1 MISALARAASLLTHT
16 AHKKGKIAFSPLAV
30 IGMAG
35 FPYATND
42 RGKRLGTMTIGE
54 KDHTSRKP

>member
-1 MISALARAASLLTHT
+1 LSNDGNVPFLS
-16 AHKKGKIAFSPLAV
+16 LAV

-42 RGKRLGTMTIGE
+42 REKRLGTMTIGE

>member
-1 MISALARAASLLTHT
+1 LSNDGNVPFL
-16 AHKKGKIAFSPLAV
+16 PLAV